1 MIFMLDLLYDFF
13 EFSLLSLY
21 IVPSPVTNLSIAING
36 SNSSSLTISWDPPIR
51 PNGNL
56 DYNISLSFTDLA
68 TNVTQMVLQAQYPE
82 GTRVVEYN
90 SVEPY
95 AEYQVE
101 VIALTEVGSSS
112 PEVAMV
118 TTSQGSESSQ
128 HKDF

>member
-1 MIFMLDLLYDFF
+1 M
-13 EFSLLSLY
+13 
-21 IVPSPVTNLSIAING
+21 TNLTIAING
-36 SNSSSLTISWDPPIR
+36 SNSSLTISWDPPIR

-68 TNVTQMVLQAQYPE
+68 TNMTEMVLQAQKPE
-82 GTRVVEYN
+82 DTRVVKYN

-128 HKDF
+128 HEDF